1 MNQRKIKQ
9 YLILVSLII
18 AGLVPFQTSIADTK
32 HDSLFQDKSYFDYDI
47 YWSFLKIGSAQLSF
61 HQIDPKNGSEEEY
74 KIRFSVRSNE
84 LISAIYPVETDVVS
98 TLINMCS
105 YIFINW

>member
-9 YLILVSLII
+9 YLILVGLLI

-32 HDSLFQDKSYFDYDI
+32 HDSLFQHKSYFDYHI

-61 HQIDPKNGSEEEY
+61 HQLDPKNTFEEAYE
-74 KIRFSVRSNE
+74 IRFSVKSNE
-84 LISAIYPVETDVVS
+84 LISAIYPVETHIVS
-98 TLINMCS
+98 NLIK
-105 YIFINW
+105 IDD